1 MTENFCGIVLRTIKH
16 SDSLMVAD
24 IYTQTHGRMS
34 FLLPV
39 SRSKRTKVRNVLFQP
54 LTILSFTA
62 SCRKGKTLGRITDVQ
77 PFRPYV
83 SIPYD
88 VAKSSVALYL
98 AEFLTQALREEEGN
112 EALFNFML
120 NAFSWFDIAKEG
132 YADFHILFLLKL
144 TLFIGIYPNVEDFVP
159 GSYFDLA
166 AGCIVREQ
174 PFHGQYLS
182 CDDTCNF
189 IELLECDFN
198 STQGALSN
206 RKARGEYLTLLQN
219 YYRLHVPGFNELK
232 SADVLRELFD

>member
-1 MTENFCGIVLRTIKH
+1 MTEKFCGIVLRTIKH
-16 SDSLMVAD
+16 SDSLMIAD

-54 LTILSFTA
+54 LAILSFTA
-62 SCRKGKTLGRITDVQ
+62 SCRNGKTLGRITDVQ
-77 PFRPYV
+77 PFKPYL

-88 VAKSSVALYL
+88 ILKSSVALYL

-112 EALFNFML
+112 EALFDFML
-120 NAFSWFDIAKEG
+120 NALNWFDVAKVD
-132 YADFHILFLLKL
+132 YVDFHILFLMKL

-159 GSYFDLA
+159 GSYFDLS
-166 AGCIVREQ
+166 AGCIVHEQ

-182 CDDTCNF
+182 PEDTCNF
-189 IELLECDFN
+189 IELLGYDFN
-198 STQGALSN
+198 SLHLSSLN

-219 YYRLHVPGFNELK
+219 YYRLHVPGFCELK
-232 SADVLRELFD
+232 SAEVLRELFD